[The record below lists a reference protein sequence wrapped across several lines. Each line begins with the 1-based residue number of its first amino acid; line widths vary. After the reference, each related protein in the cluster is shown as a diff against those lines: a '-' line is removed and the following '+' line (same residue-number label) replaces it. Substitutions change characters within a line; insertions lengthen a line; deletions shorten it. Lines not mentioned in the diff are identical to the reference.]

1 MFYPSYAKILFT
13 LSLGGL
19 AQLGERFAGSEEVV
33 GSIPIVSTIHLPLFK
48 KSLPFSAVSFLTF
61 DHCANKEI

>member
-33 GSIPIVSTIHLPLFK
+33 GSIPIVSTNNKILYNLT
-48 KSLPFSAVSFLTF
+48 KSTNAHYTEL
-61 DHCANKEI
+61 